1 MTKIEKTKLTAMAAA
16 LSLATASQAA
26 TIVYSTDTVLTT
38 GESDTGNIAA
48 DVIGFQVTSGATLT
62 ISTGGSLTHG
72 DQPSSQTTLLLGTT
86 DGSASGN
93 LVMNAGSS
101 ITGSEVGGNSITGI
115 AAYGSSIATIN
126 GGTITVNE
134 IGNPE
139 VADNSVAFRAFGSSK
154 FVLNGGSFVV
164 TENGAGSITPFTVS
178 DSAIVE
184 INGGTWSLAEDNSGS
199 VLGLNLTSAGAT
211 VKLNGTFNFGLGNI
225 DEETDTGTITGTLSN
240 GDAFSMGFD
249 KTLGGT
255 ITIIPEPRAA
265 LLGGIGLIALLRRR
279 RN

>member
-1 MTKIEKTKLTAMAAA
+1 M
-16 LSLATASQAA
+16 
-26 TIVYSTDTVLTT
+26 
-38 GESDTGNIAA
+38 
-48 DVIGFQVTSGATLT
+48 
-62 ISTGGSLTHG
+62 
-72 DQPSSQTTLLLGTT
+72 
-86 DGSASGN
+86 
-93 LVMNAGSS
+93 
-101 ITGSEVGGNSITGI
+101 
-115 AAYGSSIATIN
+115 
-126 GGTITVNE
+126 
-134 IGNPE
+134 
-139 VADNSVAFRAFGSSK
+139 
-154 FVLNGGSFVV
+154 NGGSFVV
-164 TENGAGSITPFTVS
+164 TETSLGSITPFTVS

-184 INGGTWSLAEDNSGS
+184 INGGIWSLTEADGGS

-225 DEETDTGTITGTLSN
+225 DEATDTGTITGTLSN